1 MRRRPPRLNLARAL
15 RLANAT
21 VATLTIPDPWDLAEF
36 TRHVAERRGRPIRL
50 VPRTMSS
57 YRSIASGLWVREANT
72 DIVVFDATSSPL
84 HQENTVLHELA
95 HMLLDHRGV
104 PVPGLSPPGPPRRT
118 PPEADAALAARRSER
133 REGEPPEEVPARVLH
148 RDHYSDQAELEAET
162 LAYTIWEAAG
172 APRALVADPLSRM
185 TAAFEH
191 GQRRR

>member
-15 RLANAT
+15 RLANEA
-21 VATLTIPDPWDLAEF
+21 VATLTIPDPWDLREF
-36 TRHVAERRGRPIRL
+36 TEHVAERRGRPIRL

-57 YRSIASGLWVREANT
+57 YRSIASGLWVREPDA

-104 PVPGLSPPGPPRRT
+104 PLPGLSPPGGPTRPTAEAGAAATTRPP
-118 PPEADAALAARRSER
+118 DR
-133 REGEPPEEVPARVLH
+133 REGDPPEEVPARVLH
-148 RDHYSDQAELEAET
+148 RDHYPDQAELEAET

-172 APRALVADPLSRM
+172 APRALVTDPLSRM